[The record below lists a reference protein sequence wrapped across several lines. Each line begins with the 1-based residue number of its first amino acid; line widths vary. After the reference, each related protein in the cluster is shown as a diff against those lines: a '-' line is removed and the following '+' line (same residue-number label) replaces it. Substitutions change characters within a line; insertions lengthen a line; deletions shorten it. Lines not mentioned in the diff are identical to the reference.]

1 MSKKICFFILG
12 LAVLAAGAF
21 AQAPQNVL
29 KLTLDDCIVR
39 ALQQNIG
46 IQVAVLG
53 PQSSE
58 LSVQRARE
66 KYLPSLAF
74 NYNKRNSESASYS
87 FLDIAGTST
96 VSKTDNYSGAVNQTI
111 PLGGRLSLSMSNGL
125 TDTNQRGNTINPRYN
140 TSLQLS
146 LSQPLLRDFGPKMA
160 NRDIIIARNNLDIS
174 ETQLLKTVQDTVY
187 SVTQA
192 YWNLV
197 YSTENYQVQLTSLQ
211 LARDFLAQNRLK
223 VEIGQMAPIDVL
235 SAESQV
241 ANIEASIL
249 SAESS
254 LKSNEDQLK
263 TLLNLSSEEGI
274 QTIVVVDKPRFEA
287 ERPIDLDQAL
297 LVAMQKRPDLRI
309 SKLDLKNQELNLAYA
324 KNQLLPNLSLSA
336 SFSSPGLSGT
346 QLLYDGNPLFGNVIG
361 TVPGGFS
368 SAYRDSLGFKY
379 PNWNIGLTLD
389 INLSNY
395 LSKATFA
402 IAQVSMKQTLLNMEN
417 TEKQAVLEIKNAIR
431 QLQTSYKQ
439 IQAYK
444 VARELAEK
452 KLAGE
457 EEKLRLGQSTNYVVL
472 QYQRDLTSARVA
484 ELQSIINYN
493 IAQTGIDR
501 ATGVLLET
509 KNIKVADLTVK

>member
-1 MSKKICFFILG
+1 MSKKICIFILG
-12 LAVLAAGAF
+12 VAVLAAGAL
-21 AQAPQNVL
+21 AQAPPNIL

-39 ALQQNIG
+39 TLQQNIG

-58 LSVQRARE
+58 FNVQKARE
-66 KYLPSLAF
+66 KYLPTLSF
-74 NYNKRNSESASYS
+74 NYNQRNSESASYS

-96 VSKTDNYSGAVNQTI
+96 ISKTGSYGGSVRQII
-111 PLGGRLSLSMSNGL
+111 PLGGNLTLSMSNGV

-140 TSLQLS
+140 TTLQLN
-146 LSQPLLRDFGPKMA
+146 LSQPLLRDFGPQMA
-160 NRDIIIARNNLDIS
+160 NRDIVIARNNLDIS
-174 ETQLLKTVQDTVY
+174 ESQLLKTVQDTVY

-197 YSTENYQVQLTSLQ
+197 YSKENYQVQLASLQ

-223 VEIGQMAPIDVL
+223 VEIGQMAPIDIL

-254 LKSNEDQLK
+254 LKGNEDQLK
-263 TLLNLSSEEGI
+263 TLLNLSSEEGAE
-274 QTIVVVDKPRFEA
+274 TIEVVDKPRFE
-287 ERPIDLDQAL
+287 EQRVDLDQAL
-297 LVAMQKRPDLRI
+297 LVALQRRPDLRI

-336 SFSSPGLSGT
+336 SFSTPGLSGT

-368 SAYRDSLGFKY
+368 SAYRDSLAFKY

-395 LSKATFA
+395 LSKASYA

-417 TEKQAVLEIKNAIR
+417 TEKQAVLEIKNAVR

-439 IQAYK
+439 VQAYK

-457 EEKLRLGQSTNYVVL
+457 EEKLRVGQSTNYVVL

-484 ELQSIINYN
+484 ELQSIITYN
-493 IAQTGIDR
+493 IAQTSIDR
-501 ATGVLLET
+501 ATGVLLEK
-509 KNIKVADLTVK
+509 KNIKIADLPEK